1 MALAFL
7 DANILVRHFTQDNMR
22 HSPKASAFL
31 REIALRNQRVRL
43 IDTVVFETGFLLE
56 RSYKHPMSTI
66 RANVLSLLTLP
77 GLVLPGKDRFRRVFD
92 YYVDLNIPVADGY
105 HAVIMEDEGIT
116 DIVTFDRK
124 FDRVPSIRRV
134 EP

>member
-1 MALAFL
+1 MALSFL
-7 DANILVRHFTQDNMR
+7 DTNILVRHFTQDNVR

-31 REIALRNQRVRL
+31 REIALGNQRVRL
-43 IDTVVFETGFLLE
+43 TDTVVFETVLLLE
-56 RSYKHPMSTI
+56 CSYKHPKSTI
-66 RANVLSLLTLP
+66 RANVLPLLSLP

-92 YYVDLNIPVADGY
+92 YYVDLNISFADAY
-105 HAVIMEDEGIT
+105 HTVVMEDEGVT
-116 DIVTFDRK
+116 DIVTFDQE